1 MQEGGRVR
9 SSVVQ
14 SSVWLMACD
23 APEPALRQRC
33 LAVLS
38 ESERARYA
46 GHGDPG
52 PRDRFLLGRAM
63 LRVMLSRVVPNV
75 EPGAWRF
82 QADEHGRPYVAF
94 PVLPSPVYFNLT
106 HTRGLLALIVGG
118 VDEVGIDAECLERAR
133 SIEELAAHYFAPG
146 EQAWIH
152 GAAPAQRR
160 ASFFEIWTLRE
171 AYAKARGL
179 GLALPLSSYRFVLE
193 GDHCRLECDVRCED
207 DPGRWQFHRFRPTP
221 QHVVAVAQA
230 GEPAGG
236 WPPAVGWLTPAEL
249 LTELTGAR

>member
-1 MQEGGRVR
+1 M

-46 GHGDPG
+46 GHGAAG

-63 LRVMLSRVVPNV
+63 LRVMLSRVVATV

-82 QADEHGRPYVAF
+82 EADEHGRPHVAF
-94 PVLPSPVYFNLT
+94 PVLPSPVYFNLS

-118 VDEVGIDAECLERAR
+118 VDEVGIDAECLERSR
-133 SIEELAAHYFAPG
+133 SVEALAAHYFAPG

-152 GAAPAQRR
+152 AAAPAQRR

-179 GLALPLSSYRFVLE
+179 GLALPLSSYRFFLE
-193 GDHCRLECDVRCED
+193 GDQCRLECDARCED
-207 DPGRWQFHRFRPTP
+207 DPGRWQFHRFRPTR
-221 QHVVAVAQA
+221 QHVVAVART

-236 WPPAVGWLTPAEL
+236 WPPVVGWLTPAEL
-249 LTELTGAR
+249 LAELAETR